1 MTKFQHLMNGAN
13 LVALITLSA
22 PALSQTVG
30 NPNRVDDFTP
40 ENAIV
45 DTSIPFAIGAS
56 EAQQSLRGAFGWPT
70 FQEGLVEGVYFRFD
84 PDGYAR
90 FSPNP
95 RLDVDVFEVL
105 CKSRTNECLAR
116 KGDLTILLSQQGQ
129 LQLQISDAM
138 STDSFFLS
146 EGVGEIQVPERVLQ
160 PLDLQMENL
169 LASSTELIVR
179 RGTEEV
185 SRHSLR
191 GFLATTSYLRW
202 IFSQQD
208 YSVLPRGWPVPNPRS
223 PGGQSQ
229 GTQTVDWQ
237 SPMPQPQFVAI
248 ATPVPDVAADSDI
261 DQRLAELQEMI
272 KALRD
277 PESTEAVV
285 PEAAGAALPAK
296 AEETQQL
303 ELIAAQLTEE
313 LELLRNATQTT
324 MAMPVQEGTV
334 LSYDANMEYL
344 DQGVTDMKAKPVGE
358 EERTTSDKLAFLI
371 EELGLDLRTAVAVL
385 ELAPARP
392 GVPASNADMTSPA
405 TLRQEGSYTDA
416 LEMNL
421 ASAAPDEDF
430 LLQLLSQ
437 APVPD
442 AQPETVDATVPI
454 ATVDEYLLLAD
465 YFHSAVLPA
474 LNNAPPN

>member
-1 MTKFQHLMNGAN
+1 MTKFQHLMNSAS

-116 KGDLTILLSQQGQ
+116 KGDLTVLLSQKGQ

-179 RGTEEV
+179 RGAEEV

-191 GFLATTSYLRW
+191 GFLATASYLRW
-202 IFSQQD
+202 IFAQQD
-208 YSVLPRGWPVPNPRS
+208 YAVLPRGWPVPNPRS

-248 ATPVPDVAADSDI
+248 ATPVPDVVTDSDI

-277 PESTEAVV
+277 PELTEADVS
-285 PEAAGAALPAK
+285 EAAGAALPAK

-313 LELLRNATQTT
+313 LELLRKATQTT
-324 MAMPVQEGTV
+324 LAMPVQEGTV
-334 LSYDANMEYL
+334 QSYDAHMGAL
-344 DQGVTDMKAKPVGE
+344 DQAATDMMAQPEGE
-358 EERTTSDKLAFLI
+358 AERTTSDKLAFLI

-392 GVPASNADMTSPA
+392 DIPASNVDIVSPA
-405 TLRQEGSYTDA
+405 ALSQEDSNADNLG
-416 LEMNL
+416 MNL
-421 ASAAPDEDF
+421 VSAAPDEDF

-437 APVPD
+437 APVPEPQAEMD
-442 AQPETVDATVPI
+442 VATVPI

-474 LNNAPPN
+474 LKSAPPN